1 MRRNTGGN
9 VVDEQVVTGQ
19 NLTASRHPGGLPA
32 FCSTIVNQ
40 FARAR
45 SRA

>member
-1 MRRNTGGN
+1 VPNTGGN

-19 NLTASRHPGGLPA
+19 NLTASRHPGDLPA